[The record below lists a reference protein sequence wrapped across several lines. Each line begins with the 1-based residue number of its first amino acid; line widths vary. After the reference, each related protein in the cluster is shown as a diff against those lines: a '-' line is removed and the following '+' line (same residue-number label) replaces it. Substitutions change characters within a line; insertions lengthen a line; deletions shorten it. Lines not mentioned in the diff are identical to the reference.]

1 LVLLKGRRR
10 IERQGT
16 WSFKLGSSEAQE
28 REKKEKGPRVVVGR
42 EEKIKNFSKLEP
54 RSLNPRTKR
63 R

>member
-28 REKKEKGPRVVVGR
+28 REKKRKDPGWWWGEK
-42 EEKIKNFSKLEP
+42 
-54 RSLNPRTKR
+54 KR
-63 R
+63 